1 MPWKEHRK
9 MSLKMEFVEKASR
22 PGARIS
28 ELCREYGISRECGY
42 KWLNRFK
49 REGYDGL
56 EERTRAPH
64 SSPLMKAEELVQ
76 GVLAARESHPRWG
89 PKKLYVVVK
98 RRFGEEVPSQS
109 TIARILRR
117 FGQVKAR
124 RARRPLSSVERAPE
138 VVADAPNDAWTVDF
152 KGWWR
157 SLDGCRCE
165 PLTVRDKFS
174 RYILAVEPLES
185 TAEAGVREVFEGLFR
200 KYGLPKAMQCDN
212 GTPFIAVRGRGGL
225 TRLSAWWISLG
236 IRIVRSRPAS
246 PQDNGGH
253 ERMHVDLSGDVQ
265 AFPAATREL
274 QKRVLSKWRKE
285 FNDVRPHEALGGKVP
300 AEVYEPSP
308 RRRLDL
314 PAFKYPDHW
323 LKRNVVGK
331 DGVFTLEGQVYQAG
345 RAFSGQVIA
354 LEPLGGL
361 QHRMWF
367 REIDLGPVELAPPR
381 RMIDSAVEALLER
394 PFRKSHRVKRPRSD
408 SANQPEALPSPSAG
422 TSQLASLP
430 QRPPQRPNE
439 PCSQQT
445 LGSSAVSSA
454 ATEVQPA

>member
-9 MSLKMEFVEKASR
+9 MSLKMEFMEKASR
-22 PGARIS
+22 PGARVS

-76 GVLAARESHPRWG
+76 AVLAARESHPRWG
-89 PKKLYVVVK
+89 PKKLHVVVK
-98 RRFGEEVPSQS
+98 RRFGEETPSQS

-138 VVADAPNDAWTVDF
+138 VIANEPNDAWTVDF

-157 SLDGCRCE
+157 SRDGHRCE
-165 PLTVRDKFS
+165 PLTVRDAFS
-174 RYILAVEPLES
+174 RYVLAVEPLES
-185 TAEAGVREVFEGLFR
+185 TAETGVREVFEGLFR

-236 IRIVRSRPAS
+236 IRIVRSRLAS

-253 ERMHVDLSGDVQ
+253 ERMHVDLSADVQ

-274 QKRVLSKWRKE
+274 QRRVLSKWRKE

-300 AEVYEPSP
+300 ADVYKPSP
-308 RRRLDL
+308 RRRLDVQVYS
-314 PAFKYPDHW
+314 YPKHW
-323 LKRNVVGK
+323 LRRNVGGK
-331 DGVFTLEGQVYQAG
+331 EGVFTLEGQIYPVG
-345 RAFSGQVIA
+345 RAFSGHVIA

-361 QHRMWF
+361 LHRMWF
-367 REIDLGPVELAPPR
+367 HDLDLGPIELAPPR
-381 RMIDSAVEALLER
+381 RVIDSAVEDLLER
-394 PFRKSHRVKRPRSD
+394 PFRKSDRLKRPRTD
-408 SANQPEALPSPSAG
+408 SANKREALPSPSAG
-422 TSQLASLP
+422 ASQVASLP
-430 QRPPQRPNE
+430 PRPPQLPDE

-445 LGSSAVSSA
+445 LGSSAASSA
-454 ATEVQPA
+454 ANEIEPA

>member
-1 MPWKEHRK
+1 

-76 GVLAARESHPRWG
+76 AVLAAREAHPRWG

-117 FGQVKAR
+117 FGQVKAK
-124 RARRPLSSVERAPE
+124 RARRPLSAVDRAPE
-138 VVADAPNDAWTVDF
+138 VVANAPNDAWTVDF

-157 SLDGCRCE
+157 SLDGYRCE

-212 GTPFIAVRGRGGL
+212 GTPFIAVRSRGGL
-225 TRLSAWWISLG
+225 TRLSAWWVSLG
-236 IRIVRSRPAS
+236 IRVVRSRPAS

-300 AEVYEPSP
+300 ADVYKPSP
-308 RRRLDL
+308 RRRLDV
-314 PAFKYPDHW
+314 PSYSYPEHW
-323 LKRNVVGK
+323 LRRNVIGK
-331 DGVFTLEGQVYQAG
+331 FGVFTLEGQTYQVG
-345 RAFSGQVIA
+345 CAFRGQVIA

-381 RMIDSAVEALLER
+381 RMIDSAVEDVLER
-394 PFRKSHRVKRPRSD
+394 PFRKSDRPKRQRGV
-408 SANQPEALPSPSAG
+408 SANKPEAPPSPSTGA
-422 TSQLASLP
+422 SQVASLP
-430 QRPPQRPNE
+430 PRPPQLPNE
-439 PCSQQT
+439 TCSQQT
-445 LGSSAVSSA
+445 LGSSAASSA
-454 ATEVQPA
+454 VKEVRPA